1 VPHLVHDDR
10 RGMDRWLI
18 GGKRLTGV
26 SGWASANWP
35 EFPPSHPRT
44 VEEAHPGAFDA
55 RARIERMDES
65 GIRAEV
71 IYPNLLGFMVHAFL
85 AMDPELRLEC
95 VRAYNDYLIDF
106 ASVDPDRF
114 ILLVN
119 LPFWDVA
126 ESVKEIERCHDRGF
140 KGVIFPSKPYRLGFP
155 PLQDAH
161 WAPLFRAAEERGL
174 SVNFH
179 IGFQEFTED
188 DLRDLIGKGQ
198 QRAAYA
204 KDSALTMLGLAEVVG
219 DVLTTELCVLYPDLK
234 FVLVES
240 GFGWLPYFIEA
251 LDWQWINTG
260 AMREN
265 PGREL
270 PSFYFK
276 RNVFSTFWFE
286 RSTIERMVD
295 LYPDNIMFETDFP
308 HSTSLSPG
316 PVSSSE
322 IPRLMADAAV
332 ANLSPELARKVLH
345 DNAARLYHL
354 S

>member
-1 VPHLVHDDR
+1 
-10 RGMDRWLI
+10 
-18 GGKRLTGV
+18 
-26 SGWASANWP
+26 
-35 EFPPSHPRT
+35 
-44 VEEAHPGAFDA
+44 
-55 RARIERMDES
+55 MDES

-85 AMDPELRLEC
+85 AMDPELRLAS
-95 VRAYNDYLIDF
+95 VRAYNDFLIDF
-106 ASVDPDRF
+106 ASVDPSRF

-140 KGVIFPSKPYRLGFP
+140 RGVIFPSKPYRLGFP
-155 PLQDAH
+155 ALHDSH
-161 WAPLFRAAEERGL
+161 WAPLFRTAEERGL

-198 QRAAYA
+198 ARATYA
-204 KDSALTMLGLAEVVG
+204 KDSALTMLGLAEVIG
-219 DVLTTELCVLYPDLK
+219 DVLTTELCVLYPELK

-251 LDWQWINTG
+251 LDWQWVNTG

-265 PGREL
+265 PSREL

-286 RSTIERMVD
+286 RTTIDRMVD

-316 PVSSSE
+316 PASSSE

-332 ANLSPELARKVLH
+332 ANLAPELARKVLH

-354 S
+354 G